1 MYEIRANQVKA
12 ARALLGLSQEE
23 LAVLT
28 GLSIPTI
35 RKIESGA
42 ISPRSRTMNAIRHA
56 IEDAGWEFIYPE
68 GIRRRQTEIDLCEGT
83 EGADFFFNDIMN
95 TVRERGGEIYGSI
108 FSLEMFVNAIG
119 ANEKS
124 NGDRLKQLCDLAP
137 VKCLLAE
144 PDMGP
149 NLPASCHFRMILKCY
164 MGNVPYFVYGD
175 RFVLV
180 LPDRMDGFKYT
191 LHRGG
196 NMARSFR
203 EGFLDLWDMANPL
216 MTQATT
222 GKHQTA

>member
-12 ARALLGLSQEE
+12 ARALLGLSQED

-35 RKIESGA
+35 RKIEGGA

-108 FSLEMFVNAIG
+108 LSLDMFANAIG
-119 ANEKS
+119 ADAKCNA
-124 NGDRLKQLCDLAP
+124 DRLGQLCELAP
-137 VKCLLAE
+137 VKCLLAD
-144 PDMGP
+144 PDIGP
-149 NLPASCHFRMILKCY
+149 HLPANCQFRMILKCY

-203 EGFLDLWDMANPL
+203 EGFLDLWAMANPL
-216 MTQATT
+216 MI
-222 GKHQTA
+222 QTAAEKRQTA